1 MVLEPCLAGNKVR
14 LNQNPPE
21 NYCRPAVDPMLRSVA
36 KIYGASALTVILTG
50 MGQDGLEGCKAIH
63 KAGGKI
69 LVQDQAT
76 SVVWGMPGTV
86 YKEGLAEE
94 ALSIH
99 DLSAAIMGRLNQKQA
114 L

>member
-1 MVLEPCLAGNKVR
+1 
-14 LNQNPPE
+14 
-21 NYCRPAVDPMLRSVA
+21 
-36 KIYGASALTVILTG
+36 
-50 MGQDGLEGCKAIH
+50 
-63 KAGGKI
+63 
-69 LVQDQAT
+69 
-76 SVVWGMPGTV
+76 MPGTV

>member
-1 MVLEPCLAGNKVR
+1 
-14 LNQNPPE
+14 
-21 NYCRPAVDPMLRSVA
+21 MLRSVA

-76 SVVWGMPGTV
+76 SVVWGMPGSV